1 MQSCFP
7 LLALAKTLP
16 FLPDRNWN
24 SQFSTS
30 LHLPHCG
37 VMSVNNKQPGHNLQL
52 CKSTA
57 GSRNRGSFVLEPTAE
72 ALTVDG
78 PDALQLR
85 QNGASSPWRS
95 RKCVIQGDKCTTA
108 RRDNIQASLTV
119 SCKTF
124 QSRIKMSARNKRRL
138 HPENLHASQLHCH
151 SLMKVGT
158 G

>member
-1 MQSCFP
+1 MVQSCFP

-57 GSRNRGSFVLEPTAE
+57 GSRNRGSSVLEPTAE

-78 PDALQLR
+78 PDALRRR

-95 RKCVIQGDKCTTA
+95 SECVIQGDNCTTCQA
-108 RRDNIQASLTV
+108 RQHPASPAV

-124 QSRIKMSARNKRRL
+124 QSRIKMSERK
-138 HPENLHASQLHCH
+138 NLHASQPHCH
-151 SLMKVGT
+151 SLMKVAT